1 MNIVLSDWRVN
12 QCPETEAV
20 VAEYEECD
28 DDDDDPLDES
38 PIGSHENDLEEDDNG
53 FIIPYENIGRE
64 VEPLEIRKRVEV
76 RTKVSERNRRAS
88 AVLAVSKLGDRHTRS
103 RIYTEVEM
111 WPSRVACVAAIAD
124 D

>member
-38 PIGSHENDLEEDDNG
+38 PIGSHE
-53 FIIPYENIGRE
+53 IPYENIGRE